1 MSKQNRICVQ
11 QKQHQHHSRKSSN
24 PKRAKVKAT
33 ALSANTTTSEVANA
47 EAANAETTDAEAVEG
62 AGNNSGWCVQLTFVA
77 VQYSA

>member
-33 ALSANTTTSEVANA
+33 ALSANTATSEVANA
-47 EAANAETTDAEAVEG
+47 EAANAEAVEG
-62 AGNNSGWCVQLTFVA
+62 AGNNSGWCVQFTFVA
-77 VQYSA
+77 VQYSAKR